1 MDKVVYPDNYDERDK
16 AMYDTLML
24 QGQGFIG
31 TKISR
36 NDIFL
41 LDLAARATINKLK
54 GVKNE
59 MSEEEIAECRASHK
73 KAMETMVH
81 ETPEGLYPPGQHPLE
96 LNLTP
101 ELPDIA
107 QNTELPIINE
117 DIV

>member
-1 MDKVVYPDNYDERDK
+1 MTTTYPDNYDDRDK

-41 LDLAARATINKLK
+41 LDLASRATINKLK
-54 GVKNE
+54 GIRHE
-59 MSEEEIAECRASHK
+59 MSDEEIAELRASHK
-73 KAMETMVH
+73 KAMETMIH
-81 ETPEGLYPPGQHPLE
+81 ETPEGLYEPGQHPLE
-96 LNLTP
+96 LNPSPEVSQAP
-101 ELPDIA
+101 ELPV
-107 QNTELPIINE
+107 INE